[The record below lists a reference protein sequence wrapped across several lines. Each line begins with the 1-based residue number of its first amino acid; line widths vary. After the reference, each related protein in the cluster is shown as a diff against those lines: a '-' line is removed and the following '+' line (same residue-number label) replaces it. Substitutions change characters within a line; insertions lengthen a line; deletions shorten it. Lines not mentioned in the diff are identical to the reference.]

1 MKKTGQM
8 KEKIIEAVYRC
19 RYAMVGLF
27 VALFVVGI
35 IFNGDAKI
43 EYFLYPAYD
52 DKTVVESVFPTSN
65 PLVVLYR
72 NEEEE
77 KIASIVGEVAGY
89 DNVKSVNAYATTLG
103 MKLTQSE
110 ALAAF
115 STLAGDAINPD
126 ALPDGISMEWAIGE
140 LYRSYLNVD
149 PVPAD
154 ATVELYGFAM
164 YLIHD
169 LQSDPDANILL
180 KAFLNSDAVREQLN
194 AADTMLQQ
202 GKAQLIGSE
211 YSRILIDTE
220 LPKESEQMYRLI
232 ERLEAKLGKDLS
244 DYYIVGD
251 SYVAYEMKQSFRNEV
266 NFITILTAVLIFIV
280 VAVTFKS
287 VLIPAI
293 LVLLIQCAIFLTMSF
308 SYFADLG
315 FYYLAVIIVQAVLMG
330 ASIDYG
336 ILYTSYYREH
346 RRISDIKTSIGASYR
361 DSLGTMLTSSSI
373 LFFVT
378 LIIGLTADNP
388 SMSQVCLAIA
398 IGSFFAAFLCVVVL
412 PGILA
417 TLDKAVCW
425 SDVKWRE
432 WMEKRKQQSKP
443 KAKAN

>member
-1 MKKTGQM
+1 M

-115 STLAGDAINPD
+115 STLAGDAIDPD

-232 ERLEAKLGKDLS
+232 ECLEAKLGKDLS

-251 SYVAYEMKQSFRNEV
+251 SYVAYEMKQSFQNEV
-266 NFITILTAVLIFIV
+266 NFITILTVVLIFIV

-432 WMEKRKQQSKP
+432 WMEKRKQSKP
-443 KAKAN
+443 KAN

>member
-115 STLAGDAINPD
+115 STLAGDAIDPD
-126 ALPDGISMEWAIGE
+126 ALPDGIDMEWAIGE

-169 LQSDPDANILL
+169 LQRDPDANILL

-266 NFITILTAVLIFIV
+266 NFITILTVVLIFIV

-432 WMEKRKQQSKP
+432 WMEKRKQSKP
-443 KAKAN
+443 KAN

>member
-1 MKKTGQM
+1 M

-89 DNVKSVNAYATTLG
+89 DNVKNVNAYATTLG

-115 STLAGDAINPD
+115 STLAGDAIDPD
-126 ALPDGISMEWAIGE
+126 AFPDGIDMEWAIGE

-293 LVLLIQCAIFLTMSF
+293 LVLLIQCAVFLTMSF

-432 WMEKRKQQSKP
+432 WMEKRKQSKQ
-443 KAKAN
+443 KAN

>member
-19 RYAMVGLF
+19 RYAMGGLF

-43 EYFLYPAYD
+43 EYFLYPAYN

-115 STLAGDAINPD
+115 STLAGDAIDPD
-126 ALPDGISMEWAIGE
+126 ALPDGISMERAIGE

-169 LQSDPDANILL
+169 LQRDPDANILL

-251 SYVAYEMKQSFRNEV
+251 SYVAYEMKQSFQNEV
-266 NFITILTAVLIFIV
+266 NFITILTVVLIFIV

-425 SDVKWRE
+425 SDVK
-432 WMEKRKQQSKP
+432 
-443 KAKAN
+443 

>member
-432 WMEKRKQQSKP
+432 WMEKRKQSKP
-443 KAKAN
+443 KAN

>member
-110 ALAAF
+110 ALVAF
-115 STLAGDAINPD
+115 STLAGDAIDPD
-126 ALPDGISMEWAIGE
+126 TLPDGISMEWAIGE

-251 SYVAYEMKQSFRNEV
+251 SYVAYEMKQSFQSEV

-361 DSLGTMLTSSSI
+361 DSLGTILTSSSI

-432 WMEKRKQQSKP
+432 WMEKRKQSKP
-443 KAKAN
+443 KAN

>member
-115 STLAGDAINPD
+115 STLAGDAIDPD
-126 ALPDGISMEWAIGE
+126 ALPDGIDMEWAIGE

-232 ERLEAKLGKDLS
+232 ECLEAKLGKDLS

-266 NFITILTAVLIFIV
+266 NFITILTVVLIFIV

-432 WMEKRKQQSKP
+432 WMEKRKQSKP
-443 KAKAN
+443 KAN

>member
-1 MKKTGQM
+1 M

-110 ALAAF
+110 SLVAF
-115 STLAGDAINPD
+115 STLAGDAIDPD
-126 ALPDGISMEWAIGE
+126 TLPDGIDMEWAIGE

-251 SYVAYEMKQSFRNEV
+251 SYVAYEMKQSFQSEV

-293 LVLLIQCAIFLTMSF
+293 LVLLIQCAVFLTMSF

-361 DSLGTMLTSSSI
+361 DSLGTILTSSSI

-432 WMEKRKQQSKP
+432 WMEKRKQSKP
-443 KAKAN
+443 KAN

>member
-8 KEKIIEAVYRC
+8 KEKIIEAVYRY

-77 KIASIVGEVAGY
+77 KIASIVGDVAGY

-126 ALPDGISMEWAIGE
+126 ALPDGIDMEWAIGE
-140 LYRSYLNVD
+140 LYRSYLNID

-232 ERLEAKLGKDLS
+232 ERLEAKLGKNLS

-266 NFITILTAVLIFIV
+266 NFITILTVVLIFIV

-432 WMEKRKQQSKP
+432 WMEKRKQSKP
-443 KAKAN
+443 KAN

>member
-35 IFNGDAKI
+35 IFNEDAKI

-115 STLAGDAINPD
+115 STLAGDAIDPD
-126 ALPDGISMEWAIGE
+126 ALPDGIDMEWAIGE

-266 NFITILTAVLIFIV
+266 NFITILTVVLIFIV

-293 LVLLIQCAIFLTMSF
+293 LVLLIQCAVFLTMSF

-432 WMEKRKQQSKP
+432 WMEKRKQSKP
-443 KAKAN
+443 KAN

>member
-115 STLAGDAINPD
+115 STLAGDAIDPD
-126 ALPDGISMEWAIGE
+126 AFPDGISMEWAIGE

-293 LVLLIQCAIFLTMSF
+293 LVLLIQCAVFLTMSF

-432 WMEKRKQQSKP
+432 WMEKRKQSKP
-443 KAKAN
+443 KAN

>member
-1 MKKTGQM
+1 M

-35 IFNGDAKI
+35 IFNEDAKI

-115 STLAGDAINPD
+115 STLAGDAIDPD
-126 ALPDGISMEWAIGE
+126 ALPDGIDMEWAIGE

-266 NFITILTAVLIFIV
+266 NFITILTVVLIFIV

-293 LVLLIQCAIFLTMSF
+293 LVLLIQCAVFLTMSF

-432 WMEKRKQQSKP
+432 WMEKRKQSKP
-443 KAKAN
+443 KAN

>member
-52 DKTVVESVFPTSN
+52 DKTVVESVFLTSN

-110 ALAAF
+110 ALVAF
-115 STLAGDAINPD
+115 STLAGDAIDPD
-126 ALPDGISMEWAIGE
+126 TLPDGISMEWAIGE

-251 SYVAYEMKQSFRNEV
+251 SYVAYEMKQSFQSEV

-293 LVLLIQCAIFLTMSF
+293 LVLLIQCAVFLTMSF

-361 DSLGTMLTSSSI
+361 DSLGTILTSSSI

-432 WMEKRKQQSKP
+432 WMEKRKQSKP
-443 KAKAN
+443 KAN

>member
-8 KEKIIEAVYRC
+8 NEKIIEAVYRC

-77 KIASIVGEVAGY
+77 KIASIAGEVAGY

-115 STLAGDAINPD
+115 STLAGDAIDPD
-126 ALPDGISMEWAIGE
+126 ALPDGIDMEWAIGE

-251 SYVAYEMKQSFRNEV
+251 SYVAYEMKQSFQNEV
-266 NFITILTAVLIFIV
+266 NFITILTVVLIFIV

-432 WMEKRKQQSKP
+432 WMEKRKQSKP
-443 KAKAN
+443 KAN